1 MWNSK
6 KSVDFSIGV
15 CFFVTALL
23 VVLIFAGP
31 KLFHLYM
38 TAYRGIAPDG
48 AAMNML
54 AKVFAAVFYP
64 SSVFAAIIL
73 YSLIK
78 LLKNIREDEVF
89 IIDNVKYLKKV
100 SWCCVII
107 GVIAFVGGIFYLP
120 CVLISCAGF
129 FVGMLLRVLKNVMQ
143 KAVEIKEENDLTV

>member
-15 CFFVTALL
+15 CLFVALILL
-23 VVLIFAGP
+23 VLEFAGP
-31 KLFHLYM
+31 SLFHLYM

-48 AAMNML
+48 AAMKML
-54 AKVFAAVFYP
+54 ANAFSWVFYPASVFAAV
-64 SSVFAAIIL
+64 IL

-78 LLKNIREDEVF
+78 LLLSIRDGEVF
-89 IIDNVKYLKKV
+89 IIENVKRLKVV

-107 GVIAFVGGIFYLP
+107 GVIAFIGGIFYLP
-120 CVLISCAGF
+120 FVLISCAGF
-129 FVGMLLRVLKNVMQ
+129 FVGLLLRVLKNVMQ